1 MVHNGDHVEAAL
13 GLTVRSGW
21 AAGVLLV
28 GPPAAPVVRDSRRI
42 DLSDPAI
49 PEARQPYHAR
59 FGTARTSG
67 PELTRL
73 VGSVRRFGRQS
84 VVQAIREWT
93 NGGCRV
99 SGAGVIVG
107 SVLDPARIANAHI
120 RIHAQEGMLFR
131 EVAEAAVTASGL
143 PCSVWR
149 ERDLYS
155 LAANILRQPEESIRR
170 AVAQLGAGIM
180 APWRVEQKAAA
191 VGAWL
196 VLAAHARHSPSP
208 PLGDHR

>member
-28 GPPAAPVVRDSRRI
+28 GPPTAPVVRDSRRI
-42 DLSDPAI
+42 DLSDPDI
-49 PEARQPYHAR
+49 PEARQPYHAG

-73 VGSVRRFGRQS
+73 VESVCRFGRQS

-99 SGAGVIVG
+99 SRVGVIVG
-107 SVLDPARIANAHI
+107 SVLDPARIANTHI

-131 EVAEAAVTASGL
+131 EVAEAA
-143 PCSVWR
+143 
-149 ERDLYS
+149 
-155 LAANILRQPEESIRR
+155 
-170 AVAQLGAGIM
+170 AQC
-180 APWRVEQKAAA
+180 
-191 VGAWL
+191 
-196 VLAAHARHSPSP
+196 
-208 PLGDHR
+208 